1 MRQFG
6 SVPSELRKFFEEN
19 PSPAL
24 AFSGGADSS
33 YLFYAAVACGADVTA
48 YFVKTQ
54 FQPLFELRNA
64 VRTAEWLGQDIEVIQ
79 VDALEDPAV
88 RSNPADRCYH
98 CKKNIFSSI
107 LAHTRSDGKDTVI
120 DATNS
125 SDDPSDR
132 PGMRALDELG
142 IVSPLRLCGIT
153 KPEIRRLSKEA
164 GLWTWNLPS
173 NSCLATRIPADTE
186 LTEEGLYTVE
196 ETEDRIRELGFR
208 EIRARSVGNMVR
220 LEVTDEEQN
229 LLNDRK
235 KEVQNILLAHYSEIE
250 FGRRNARP

>member
-1 MRQFG
+1 MRQVG
-6 SVPSELRKFFEEN
+6 PVPSELRKFFEDN

-64 VRTAEWLGQDIEVIQ
+64 VKTAEWLGHDIEVIHAN
-79 VDALEDPAV
+79 VLSDPNV

-98 CKKNIFSSI
+98 CKKHIFSSI
-107 LAHTRSDGKDTVI
+107 LAHAEKDGKEVVI

-125 SDDPSDR
+125 SDDPADR
-132 PGMRALDELG
+132 PGMKALAELG
-142 IVSPLRLCGIT
+142 IVSPLRLCSIT

-164 GLWTWNLPS
+164 GLWTWDLPS
-173 NSCLATRIPADTE
+173 NSCLATRIPVNTE
-186 LTEEGLYTVE
+186 LTEENLYEVE
-196 ETEDRIRELGFR
+196 ETEDMVRELGFR
-208 EIRARSVGNMVR
+208 EIRVRSLGKKVR
-220 LEVTDEEQN
+220 LEITDDEQN
-229 LLNDRK
+229 LLEDRK